1 MPMECKDNQFMWVGS
16 ICNCNIKPYIEY
28 RNNFEKQKSAD
39 LLRIKC

>member
-28 RNNFEKQKSAD
+28 RNNLEKQKSAD